1 MPLSSLGGSNFYVNF
16 KDDSTGYRVIYFIK
30 HKSDVLDKL
39 KQFVNLVETRHQR
52 RVKTL
57 HVDNGREYCNEATV
71 KYLCSKGIML
81 ETTAPYTPEQN
92 GRAERDN
99 RYIVECA
106 RTMLHAKGLPENLWA
121 EAMNTACYILNRTPT
136 VTNKGVAP
144 YEAWT
149 GKKSRLDHI
158 KIFGS
163 DAFVHVPKQLREK
176 WDSKSE
182 KMVLV
187 GYQADSCNY
196 RMYNPRTGKIIV
208 SRDVVIHE
216 TSFDQRMESEHEALL
231 PLSSSVDQEEET
243 AYKDTH
249 KSCDEKFDP
258 KEENVREMT
267 QPQVLEDRKQTLRD
281 RKTLK
286 IPNRYE
292 ANLAEFDEPTTYEE
306 AISCENSAH
315 WMKAI
320 NEELEAH
327 ETNGTWT
334 FEDLP
339 SGKKTIGSK
348 WVFKVKYSPT
358 QDTYR
363 YKARLCAKG
372 FTQEKGI
379 DYQEIFAPVV
389 RYDSIR
395 VMLALAAQQDLC
407 TFQFDVK
414 TAFLNGDLNEEIYL
428 EIPEGVIATSTN
440 KVCRLH
446 KSLYGLK
453 QAPRSWN
460 HKFDLFM
467 KQFNLIP
474 SKADPC
480 VYIGNF
486 NSGIIYL
493 CIYVDDGL
501 LLASSKEVLN
511 VVLSELKAN
520 FKITGGDANYYVG
533 MEIVRDIGNKR
544 VFIHQSSYIKRV
556 LHRFNMLDARS
567 KETPADLGVSLH
579 SAGDVNG
586 NSNNIMYR
594 QAIGSLIFL
603 ATVTRPDIAFI
614 VNYLSRFMSNYNES
628 HWNEVKKIFRYL
640 KGTSGLG
647 ILYEKSTENTCLQGF
662 SDADYA
668 CDLDT
673 RRSTTGYLFKL
684 AGGAVTWGSLRQ
696 RTVSLSTTEAEYIAA
711 CEAVKEAIWLKQL
724 LKDSQNPCLNPII
737 VNVDNQSTIKLIRN
751 PEYHKRSKHIDIRY
765 HFVREKYASG
775 DIDVQYVCSQD
786 QLADILTKALS
797 RDVFK
802 NLRAKI
808 GITNLNIETFKGR
821 EC

>member
-1 MPLSSLGGSNFYVNF
+1 
-16 KDDSTGYRVIYFIK
+16 
-30 HKSDVLDKL
+30 
-39 KQFVNLVETRHQR
+39 
-52 RVKTL
+52 
-57 HVDNGREYCNEATV
+57 
-71 KYLCSKGIML
+71 
-81 ETTAPYTPEQN
+81 
-92 GRAERDN
+92 
-99 RYIVECA
+99 
-106 RTMLHAKGLPENLWA
+106 
-121 EAMNTACYILNRTPT
+121 
-136 VTNKGVAP
+136 
-144 YEAWT
+144 
-149 GKKSRLDHI
+149 
-158 KIFGS
+158 
-163 DAFVHVPKQLREK
+163 
-176 WDSKSE
+176 
-182 KMVLV
+182 MVLV

-216 TSFDQRMESEHEALL
+216 TSFDQRMESEHEVLL
-231 PLSSSVDQEEET
+231 PLSSSADQEET
-243 AYKDTH
+243 ACEDTH

-258 KEENVREMT
+258 KEENVRGMT
-267 QPQVLEDRKQTLRD
+267 QPQVLEDRKRTLRD

-286 IPNRYE
+286 TPNRYE
-292 ANLAEFDEPTTYEE
+292 ANLVEFDEPTTYEE
-306 AISCENSAH
+306 AISCENSGH

-320 NEELEAH
+320 NEELKAH

-407 TFQFDVK
+407 IFQFDVK

-467 KQFNLIP
+467 KRFKLIP

-486 NSGIIYL
+486 NSGTIYL

-520 FKITGGDANYYVG
+520 FEITGGDANCYVG
-533 MEIVRDIGNKR
+533 MEIVRDIENKR
-544 VFIHQSSYIKRV
+544 VFIHQSSYIERV
-556 LHRFNMLDARS
+556 LRRFNMLDASS
-567 KETPADLGVSLH
+567 KETPADLGVSLC
-579 SAGDVNG
+579 SAGDVNV

-628 HWNEVKKIFRYL
+628 HWNEVKKVFRYL

-647 ILYEKSTENTCLQGF
+647 ILYEKTSENTCLQGF

-775 DIDVQYVCSQD
+775 DIDVQYVCSRD

-808 GITNLNIETFKGR
+808 GITNLNMETIKGR